1 MVPLGLVGLLEFGEA
16 RALGVNGLEV
26 IAQLVCDLV
35 LIGQDEHAAD
45 RAEHLLLSLQ
55 RLQLI
60 HRLKGQLGLNL
71 LALSYLEG
79 TVGNSQLLNRSQK
92 FTLVLIQLKRGIVL
106 RCESAYLQF
115 LNLPLF

>member
-1 MVPLGLVGLLEFGEA
+1 MIPLGLVGLLELSEA
-16 RALGVNGLEV
+16 RALSVDGLEV
-26 IAQLVCDLV
+26 VAQLVCDLI

-45 RAEHLLLSLQ
+45 RPEHLLLSLQ

-60 HRLKGQLGLNL
+60 NRLEGQLGLNL
-71 LALSYLEG
+71 LALGYLER

-92 FTLVLIQLKRGIVL
+92 FTLVLIELKRGIVSEKCL
-106 RCESAYLQF
+106 RF